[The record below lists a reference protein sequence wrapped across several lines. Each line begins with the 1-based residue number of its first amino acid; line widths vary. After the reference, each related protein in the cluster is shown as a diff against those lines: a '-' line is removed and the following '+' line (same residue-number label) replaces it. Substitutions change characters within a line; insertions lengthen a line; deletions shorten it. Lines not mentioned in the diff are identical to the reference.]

1 MNIFINPSIGCKKK
15 NLKKYLTFKKK
26 PKNEISFGLSKKQYL
41 RYYYRCGECGH
52 LIAKHKKYFFDNLY
66 EKKYFES
73 TYKSKEKLNET
84 FEKIKK
90 LPPAK
95 SDNYHRLKRIKKMVN
110 TVLLKDKIDLLDV
123 GSGTGIFPIGMI
135 SEKYNI
141 TALEPNKESVEF
153 IKIKSNSKIET
164 IQGDFLKIKAN
175 KLKKYHLITFNKVLE
190 HVEKPILFLKKSFKL
205 LKKKN
210 LIYVEVPD
218 AFAINDKKKGKYRQE
233 FGLGHHHV
241 FTKKSLENI
250 LKLSNFKI
258 LSIRQIREP
267 SSKYTVYAFGSKK

>member
-1 MNIFINPSIGCKKK
+1 MNNFIKPSIGCKKK

-26 PKNEISFGLSKKQYL
+26 PKNEISFGLNKKQYL
-41 RYYYRCGECGH
+41 RYYYKCVECNH

-66 EKKYFES
+66 DKKYFES
-73 TYKSKEKLNET
+73 TYKSKEKLNQI

-90 LPPAK
+90 LPPTK

-110 TVLLKDKIDLLDV
+110 NVLGKDKIDLLDV

-135 SEKYNI
+135 SKKYNI
-141 TALEPNKESVEF
+141 TALEPNKESVDF

-164 IQGDFLKIKAN
+164 IQGDYLKIKAN
-175 KLKKYHLITFNKVLE
+175 KLKKYHFITFNKVLE
-190 HVEKPILFLKKSFKL
+190 HVEKPVLFLKKTLKL
-205 LKKKN
+205 LKKNN
-210 LIYVEVPD
+210 LVYIEVPD
-218 AFAINDKKKGKYRQE
+218 AFAINDKEEGKNREE

-250 LKLSNFKI
+250 LKISNFKI

-267 SSKYTVYAFGSKK
+267 SGKYTIYAFASKK

>member
-15 NLKKYLTFKKK
+15 NLKKYLIFKKK

-41 RYYYRCGECGH
+41 RYYYRCIECGH

-66 EKKYFES
+66 DKKYFES
-73 TYKSKEKLNET
+73 TYKSKVKLNEI

-95 SDNYHRLKRIKKMVN
+95 SDNYHRLKRVKKMAN
-110 TVLLKDKIDLLDV
+110 TILDEDKINLLDV

-135 SEKYNI
+135 SQKYNI
-141 TALEPNKESVEF
+141 TALEPNKESLDF

-164 IQGDFLKIKAN
+164 IQADYLKIRVN

-210 LIYVEVPD
+210 LVYIEVPD
-218 AFAINDKKKGKYRQE
+218 AFAINDKEEGKNREE

-250 LKLSNFKI
+250 LEISNFKI

-267 SSKYTVYAFGSKK
+267 SSKYTIYAFASKK

>member
-66 EKKYFES
+66 DKKYFES
-73 TYKSKEKLNET
+73 TYKSKEKLNEI

-90 LPPAK
+90 LPPNK
-95 SDNYHRLKRIKKMVN
+95 SDNYHRLKRIKKMAN
-110 TVLLKDKIDLLDV
+110 TVLGKNKIDLLDV

-141 TALEPNKESVEF
+141 TALEPNKESVNF

-164 IQGDFLKIKAN
+164 IQGDYLKIRAN

-190 HVEKPILFLKKSFKL
+190 HVEKPILFLKKTSKL
-205 LKKKN
+205 LKKNN
-210 LIYVEVPD
+210 LVYIEVPD
-218 AFAINDKKKGKYRQE
+218 AFAINDKEEGKNREE

-250 LKLSNFKI
+250 LSISNFKI

-267 SSKYTVYAFGSKK
+267 SSKYTIYAFASKK

>member
-1 MNIFINPSIGCKKK
+1 MSFFINPSIDCKKK

-26 PKNEISFGLSKKQYL
+26 PKNEISFGLSKKEYL

-66 EKKYFES
+66 DKKYFKS
-73 TYKSKEKLNET
+73 IYKSKKKLNEI

-95 SDNYHRLKRIKKMVN
+95 SDNYHRLKRIKKIAN
-110 TVLLKDKIDLLDV
+110 TVLGKGKIDLLDV

-135 SEKYNI
+135 SKKYNI
-141 TALEPNKESVEF
+141 TALEPNKESVDF
-153 IKIKSNSKIET
+153 IKMKSNSKIET
-164 IQGDFLKIKAN
+164 IHGDYLKIRAN

-190 HVEKPILFLKKSFKL
+190 HVEKPILFLKKTSKL
-205 LKKKN
+205 LKKNN
-210 LIYVEVPD
+210 LIYIEVPD
-218 AFAINDKKKGKYRQE
+218 AFAINDKKEGKNREE

-241 FTKKSLENI
+241 FTKKSLESI

-258 LSIRQIREP
+258 FSISQIREP
-267 SSKYTVYAFGSKK
+267 SGKYTIYAFGSKK